1 MSQTNTRL
9 DRDTNGRLIRRY
21 KLKGT
26 RKANRLLFTT
36 PSSWVNLKM
45 SRPKRRSER
54 QLCHL
59 ILGGLDPDGVAWP
72 VSNNKPHQ
80 YYW

>member
-1 MSQTNTRL
+1 MSHTNTRL
-9 DRDTNGRLIRRY
+9 DRDTSGRLIRRY

-26 RKANRLLFTT
+26 RKANRLLFST

-45 SRPKRRSER
+45 NRPKRRMER

-59 ILGGLDPDGVAWP
+59 IMVGIDPDGVAWP
-72 VSNNKPHQ
+72 VANNKPHQ